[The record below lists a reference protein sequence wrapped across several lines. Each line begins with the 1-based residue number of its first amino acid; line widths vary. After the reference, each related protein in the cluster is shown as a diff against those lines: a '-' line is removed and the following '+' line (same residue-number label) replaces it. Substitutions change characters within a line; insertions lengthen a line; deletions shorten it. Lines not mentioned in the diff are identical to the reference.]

1 MLSVMWDLLLYR
13 EGQSSQSSHGPATSL
28 VAAYRAVYRAVIY
41 ILSGDIHLMSTER
54 AQNILYK
61 VQNITCRVLQS
72 ILVTA

>member
-28 VAAYRAVYRAVIY
+28 VAAYRAVIY